1 MNGRTTTVSERSEAT
16 TDTARIAHARPSIG
30 EVRS

>member
-16 TDTARIAHARPSIG
+16 TDTAHARPSIG

>member
-1 MNGRTTTVSERSEAT
+1 MNGRTTTVSERSEAIA
-16 TDTARIAHARPSIG
+16 DTAQARSSSG